1 MSYLVWY
8 VCIVSGVL
16 CRSHSPTKR
25 LLFRCRSFARR
36 IFLSTH
42 YRTRKI
48 TVMLHRIIQRPLN
61 TAFDKLYARR
71 AAKFPI
77 NPDGVLRVRHPAL
90 ILISVF
96 ISALVGTLLTALIVY
111 MVLHPN
117 TTQTPQ
123 QALSILGSFILCVVI
138 FYGLAVWAYLNYR
151 NIYVETARDYVE
163 QRNAFG
169 RITRIYY
176 SEVSAYSYWY
186 EYNNKILTLFSSDG
200 RQVSFRPKYTV
211 GSVCSRFWRLGCITP
226 AGLTRETAAISTLS
240 KLRQQTVSPKK
251 LSGMSIRSVRTC

>member
-1 MSYLVWY
+1 
-8 VCIVSGVL
+8 
-16 CRSHSPTKR
+16 
-25 LLFRCRSFARR
+25 
-36 IFLSTH
+36 
-42 YRTRKI
+42 
-48 TVMLHRIIQRPLN
+48 MLHRIIQRPLN

-123 QALSILGSFILCVVI
+123 QSLSILGSFILCVVI
-138 FYGLAVWAYLNYR
+138 FYGLAVWANLNYR
-151 NIYVETARDYVE
+151 NNYVETARDYVE
-163 QRNAFG
+163 QRKAFG

-176 SEVSAYSYWY
+176 SEVA
-186 EYNNKILTLFSSDG
+186 LT
-200 RQVSFRPKYTV
+200 
-211 GSVCSRFWRLGCITP
+211 
-226 AGLTRETAAISTLS
+226 AI
-240 KLRQQTVSPKK
+240 
-251 LSGMSIRSVRTC
+251 GMSTTTKC

>member
-1 MSYLVWY
+1 
-8 VCIVSGVL
+8 
-16 CRSHSPTKR
+16 
-25 LLFRCRSFARR
+25 
-36 IFLSTH
+36 
-42 YRTRKI
+42 
-48 TVMLHRIIQRPLN
+48 MLHRIIQRPLN

-123 QALSILGSFILCVVI
+123 QSLSILGSLIFCVVI

-186 EYNNKILTLFSSDG
+186 EYNNKMLTLFSSDG
-200 RQVSFRPKYTV
+200 RQVSFRPKIYRGERVLAVLAFRMYNSRWPDPRNSSDQHIVETQAANGIAEKALWNEHPV
-211 GSVCSRFWRLGCITP
+211 GKNLLMPQDI
-226 AGLTRETAAISTLS
+226 
-240 KLRQQTVSPKK
+240 Q
-251 LSGMSIRSVRTC
+251 